1 MDVISPDLPQFLKL
15 IIALGVVILLM
26 GGLVMVLKML
36 GLSSQTSVKSGDK
49 RRLKIVESLPLDARR
64 RAVIL
69 KCDNKEHLV
78 ILNSNGETVIEND
91 IPAVD
96 YSDNSNQD
104 A

>member
-69 KCDNKEHLV
+69 KCDHKEHLV

>member
-36 GLSSQTSVKSGDK
+36 GLSPQTSVKSGDK
-49 RRLKIVESLPLDARR
+49 RRLKVVESLPLDARR

-69 KCDNKEHLV
+69 KCDNKEHLI

>member
-49 RRLKIVESLPLDARR
+49 RRLKVVESLPLDARR